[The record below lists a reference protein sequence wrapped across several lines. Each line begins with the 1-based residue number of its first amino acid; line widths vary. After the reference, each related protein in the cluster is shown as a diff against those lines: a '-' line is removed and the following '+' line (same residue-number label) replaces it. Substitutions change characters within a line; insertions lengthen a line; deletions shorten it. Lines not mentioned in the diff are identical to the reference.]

1 MKSIHTLVTDVQHLV
16 TTKGGWFSEEL
27 AKEFTGDLSKTLQT
41 HFNDERGKPTLRLS
55 QMGPKCPRALWY
67 SIHHPEL
74 AEKLPPW
81 AEIKFAF
88 GHIIEALA
96 ITLAKASGHH
106 VVGEQDALE
115 LDGIRGHRD
124 CVIDGCTVDV
134 KSTSSIGFQK
144 FKLPDYS
151 VVDSFGY
158 LDQLDG
164 YCLAAADDPLVQ
176 VKDKGYILAIDKTLG
191 HMVLYEHSIRTIQ
204 IKQRIG
210 EYKQIVGLL
219 EPPACKCIQ
228 KPIGAGGNLGLDTA
242 ASYSP
247 YKYCC
252 HPNLRTFLYAE
263 GPRYLTKV
271 VKRPAEH
278 VKELFNRPTL
288 H

>member
-1 MKSIHTLVTDVQHLV
+1 
-16 TTKGGWFSEEL
+16 
-27 AKEFTGDLSKTLQT
+27 
-41 HFNDERGKPTLRLS
+41 
-55 QMGPKCPRALWY
+55 MGPKCPRALWY
-67 SIHHPEL
+67 SIHHPER
-74 AEKLPPW
+74 AEPLPPW
-81 AEIKFAF
+81 AEIKFAY

-106 VVGEQDALE
+106 VVGEQDVLE

-164 YCLAAADDPLVQ
+164 YVVAAADDPLVQ
-176 VKDKGYILAIDKTLG
+176 VKDRGYILAIDKTLG
-191 HMVLYEHSIRTIQ
+191 HMHVYEHRVRPDQ
-204 IKQRIG
+204 IKERISN
-210 EYKQIVGLL
+210 YKEIVG
-219 EPPACKCIQ
+219 ERKAPACTCGTR
-228 KPIGAGGNLGLDTA
+228 PSGSSGNIELDIR

-252 HPNLRTFLYAE
+252 FPNLRTFIYE
-263 GPRYLTKV
+263 KGPRYLTKV
-271 VKRPAEH
+271 VRTPD
-278 VKELFNRPTL
+278 VKEIF
-288 H
+288 HYH

>member
-1 MKSIHTLVTDVQHLV
+1 MPSIYSLTQDIQHLV
-16 TTKGGWFSEEL
+16 TTKGGWFSDEL
-27 AKEFTGDLSKTLQT
+27 AQQFTGELSKKLQT
-41 HFNDERGKPTLRLS
+41 HFGGERDKPTLRLS

-74 AEKLPPW
+74 AEALPAW
-81 AEIKFAF
+81 AEIKFAY

-134 KSTSSIGFQK
+134 KSASSIGFQK

-151 VVDSFGY
+151 LVDSFGY

-164 YCLAAADDPLVQ
+164 YVVASASDPLVT

-191 HMVLYEHSIRTIQ
+191 HMHVYEHRVRPYQIR
-204 IKQRIG
+204 QRIG
-210 EYKQIVGLL
+210 EYKEIVGLSAA
-219 EPPACKCIQ
+219 PTCTCRTIPD
-228 KPIGAGGNLGLDTA
+228 GSSGNMRLDMV
-242 ASYSP
+242 ASYSA
-247 YKYCC
+247 YKHCC
-252 HPNLRTFLYAE
+252 FPNLRTFIYDK
-263 GPRYLTKV
+263 GPVYLTKV
-271 VKRPAEH
+271 VRLPN
-278 VKELFNRPTL
+278 VKEIFHGHTL